1 MKLSNAYILSAG
13 RTPLHMC
20 CLGGFVECCR
30 KFLQVGVDLDAQDNT
45 GKTPLHLA
53 AFKGWVFGHMSTL
66 RVAYIQLE
74 KAVKWMWV
82 H

>member
-1 MKLSNAYILSAG
+1 MKLSNTYILFAG

-30 KFLQVGVDLDAQDNT
+30 KFLQVGIDLDAQDNT

-53 AFKGWVFGHMSTL
+53 AFKG
-66 RVAYIQLE
+66 
-74 KAVKWMWV
+74 
-82 H
+82 

>member
-1 MKLSNAYILSAG
+1 MVKFTPPIVVIQITPMKLSNTYILSAG

-53 AFKGWVFGHMSTL
+53 AFKG
-66 RVAYIQLE
+66 
-74 KAVKWMWV
+74 
-82 H
+82 